1 MGIAGSLLTCLKIA
15 MSAGSLSLGVLY
27 LLIDVLK
34 FVFKVAVLLAMCYV
48 MLSMMEGKVDIHVET
63 NGVRFH
69 PLKFIRDKLHA
80 FSGQPMTESEPIQEV
95 KDTGKRK
102 TTEPPPQTINKQFI
116 VDDEQEE
123 TTPKPKET
131 KSFSRIVR
139 AVIDYFVPG

>member
-27 LLIDVLK
+27 LLIDVFK

-69 PLKFIRDKLHA
+69 PLKFIRDKLHVL
-80 FSGQPMTESEPIQEV
+80 SGQPIMEPEPIQEV

-102 TTEPPPQTINKQFI
+102 TPELPQTNNKQFI
-116 VDDEQEE
+116 VDGDEQEA
-123 TTPKPKET
+123 TTPKPAET
-131 KSFSRIVR
+131 RSFSRIAR
-139 AVIDYFVPG
+139 AVFDYFVPG